1 MTDEP
6 DGLDPHD
13 PMRDDLVRDDLVRG
27 FAALSDSESS
37 DLIEELLGG
46 QHLTQISDPS
56 NSMVAMAG
64 PSAPE
69 VLPERLLSLV
79 DLIANRTIWTPQE
92 HDIALLLLHKNDPQ
106 LASVPRRPVANMYLA
121 TGPCVFFVDKSMPAH
136 GKKRKSESNSQA
148 AGSSNDEMWIKGT
161 STSAAGGSL
170 DKNLPP
176 NAGCSAVLRKSG
188 GFTPE
193 AKTLYGPRRIGHY
206 CLGYTE
212 GHPNFD
218 PEDRTRP
225 LLLVGRHKEKFQQ
238 CQPDTWLVHCMPTEL
253 DSDDAENTGAPDKP
267 DATFGTVSVDE
278 LRIKGV
284 DLWGEFEK
292 MKRQCLELV
301 QQLEEKVKRLED
313 GSSGHTSQRAD
324 LAEWMRKLSA
334 DEVIRPGD
342 IGQVRGERF
351 TKDITSEPG
360 GIIFVVS
367 SAPALAFNMPEA
379 LEERAEGVVLA
390 FIGRVPVFC
399 VGDAP
404 LDSFLVPSGLND
416 GSARAVSWSQVM
428 SNAPSSRT
436 EPLPLSASHTS
447 FRRFPVCVPC
457 AARVRRVVAR
467 PVLWCH
473 LGTLA
478 AGHRWPADG
487 ARLRV
492 CPSATDLWEAAQCG
506 SGCPAPKR
514 ARACALARTA
524 SACTASVPD
533 GMLEGWDG

>member
-1 MTDEP
+1 MSDEP
-6 DGLDPHD
+6 DVLDTRD
-13 PMRDDLVRDDLVRG
+13 PMSDLARDDPERG
-27 FAALSDSESS
+27 IAVLSDSESW
-37 DLIEELLGG
+37 DLLEELSRG
-46 QHLTQISDPS
+46 QPLTLISDPS
-56 NSMVAMAG
+56 SSMVAMAG

-69 VLPERLLSLV
+69 VLPERLLHLV
-79 DLIANRTIWTPQE
+79 NLIADRNIWTPQD
-92 HDIALLLLHKNDPQ
+92 HDITLLLMYNDNPQ
-106 LASVPRRPVANMYLA
+106 LARVPRRPVANKYLA
-121 TGPCVFFVDKSMPAH
+121 SGPCVYFVDKSMPAD
-136 GKKRKSESNSQA
+136 GKKRKKDSSSQA
-148 AGSSNDEMWIKGT
+148 GGSSDDGEWMKLGYPV
-161 STSAAGGSL
+161 STGSL

-176 NAGCSAVLRKSG
+176 NAGCSALLRQGG
-188 GFTPE
+188 GFTQE
-193 AKTLYGPRRIGHY
+193 AKILYGPRSIVHY

-212 GHPNFD
+212 EHPNFV
-218 PEDRTRP
+218 PGGPTRFA
-225 LLLVGRHKEKFQQ
+225 GHSKEKFQL
-238 CQPDTWLVHCMPTEL
+238 CKPNISLVYCMPTTEH
-253 DSDDAENTGAPDKP
+253 AESAGAPDKP
-267 DATFGTVSVDE
+267 DATFGTVRVDE

-284 DLWGEFEK
+284 DLWEEFQK
-292 MKRQCLELV
+292 MKRQCQELV
-301 QQLEEKVKRLED
+301 QELNEKVKRLED
-313 GSSGHTSQRAD
+313 GASGHTSQRAD

-351 TKDITSEPG
+351 TREITSEPG

-379 LEERAEGVVLA
+379 PEERAEGVVLA

-404 LDSFLVPSGLND
+404 LDSFLVPSGLDD

-428 SNAPSSRT
+428 SNEPSSRT

-447 FRRFPVCVPC
+447 FRMYPVCVPC

-467 PVLWCH
+467 PVLWSR

-478 AGHRWPADG
+478 AGHRRSADG

-506 SGCPAPKR
+506 TGCPAPKR
-514 ARACALARTA
+514 ARACAFVRAA
-524 SACTASVPD
+524 SA
-533 GMLEGWDG
+533 

>member
-1 MTDEP
+1 MSDEP
-6 DGLDPHD
+6 DAFVPDEVPE
-13 PMRDDLVRDDLVRG
+13 
-27 FAALSDSESS
+27 LSLYSEVIAELSESESS
-37 DLIEELLGG
+37 EMMIE
-46 QHLTQISDPS
+46 TISDPS
-56 NSMVAMAG
+56 SSMVAMAG

-69 VLPERLLSLV
+69 VLPERLLNLV
-79 DLIANRTIWTPQE
+79 NLIANRTRWTPQE
-92 HDIALLLLHKNDPQ
+92 HDIALLLMYKDNPQ
-106 LASVPRRPVANMYLA
+106 LARVPRRPEADKYLA
-121 TGPCVFFVDKSMPAH
+121 SGPCVFFVDKSMPAD
-136 GKKRKSESNSQA
+136 GKKRKMESSSQA
-148 AGSSNDEMWIKGT
+148 GGSSNDELWIKGT

-170 DKNLPP
+170 DKKLPP

-193 AKTLYGPRRIGHY
+193 AKILYGPRSIGHY
-206 CLGYTE
+206 CLGYIE
-212 GHPNFD
+212 GKPGFD
-218 PEDRTRP
+218 KDHIEDRKRTFR
-225 LLLVGRHKEKFQQ
+225 VGRREEKFQP
-238 CQPDTWLVHCMPTEL
+238 CTPITWLVHCMPTEH
-253 DSDDAENTGAPDKP
+253 DSDDAESAGAPDKP
-267 DATFGTVSVDE
+267 DATFGTVRVDE

-284 DLWGEFEK
+284 DLWEEFQK
-292 MKRQCLELV
+292 MKRQCQELV
-301 QQLEEKVKRLED
+301 QELEQKVKRLED
-313 GSSGHTSQRAD
+313 GASGHTSQRAD

-351 TKDITSEPG
+351 TREITSEPG

-379 LEERAEGVVLA
+379 PEERAEGVVLA

-467 PVLWCH
+467 PVLWSR

-478 AGHRWPADG
+478 AGHRWSADG

-506 SGCPAPKR
+506 TGCPAPKR
-514 ARACALARTA
+514 ARACAFVRAA
-524 SACTASVPD
+524 SA
-533 GMLEGWDG
+533 